1 MRIAILLLMISPA
14 LFLSQKRKKGLD
26 VVSNIDVKVLAM
38 KPIGNNW
45 LAKDLQ
51 AFYGFGFGGNLMT
64 PINFGVGIDYSAY
77 FSNVDYGRRNSY
89 GNLGSPRMT
98 VIDAF
103 LTHRDEISEDF
114 YIEEMAGF
122 SFYRLTNN
130 FIDLGSEQ
138 LKEKAVGFHLG
149 GKVIYT
155 LDGPQQ
161 VFVAGK
167 ANFYFGNT
175 FNENA
180 DIRRYYSRS
189 VLLSLSLGYRYNF

>member
-1 MRIAILLLMISPA
+1 MRAYLILLMILPVLTFA
-14 LFLSQKRKKGLD
+14 QKRKKGLD

-51 AFYGFGFGGNLMT
+51 PFYGFGFGGNLMT
-64 PINFGVGIDYSAY
+64 PINFGVGIDYNAF
-77 FSNVDYGRRNSY
+77 FSNVDYSRKNSY

-103 LTHRDEISEDF
+103 LTHREEISEDF
-114 YIEEMAGF
+114 FVEEMAGF
-122 SFYRLTNN
+122 TFYRLTNN
-130 FIDLGSEQ
+130 FIERGQEQ
-138 LKEKAVGFHLG
+138 LREKAVGFHLG
-149 GKVIYT
+149 GKAIYT

-167 ANFYFGNT
+167 ANFYFGDSY
-175 FNENA
+175 NENA
-180 DIRRYYSRS
+180 DVQRYYSRS
-189 VLLSLSLGYRYNF
+189 LLLSLSFGYRYNF

>member
-1 MRIAILLLMISPA
+1 MIFPA
-14 LFLSQKRKKGLD
+14 LIFAQKRKKGLD

-38 KPIGNNW
+38 KPIGNNS

-51 AFYGFGFGGNLMT
+51 PFYGFGFGGNLMT
-64 PINFGVGIDYSAY
+64 PINFGVGIDYNEF
-77 FSNVDYGRRNSY
+77 FSNVNYGRINRY

-103 LTHRDEISEDF
+103 LTHRDEVSEDF
-114 YIEEMAGF
+114 FVEEMAGF
-122 SFYRLTNN
+122 TFYRLTNN

-149 GKVIYT
+149 GKAIYT

-167 ANFYFGNT
+167 VNFYFGDS

-180 DIRRYYSRS
+180 DIQRYYSRS
-189 VLLSLSLGYRYNF
+189 ILLSLSLGYRYSF